1 MIENIINFMSA
12 WFLGHI
18 AQLSEYNATFVAIEE
33 GIVRGGGAALVHLS
47 EYVPA
52 IKPESGRVS
61 KGGPRKIGL
70 QDQNATFVAI
80 EEGIVPGG
88 GAALVHL
95 SEYVPAIKAKLE
107 DAENWCSCQN
117 MKPGMNNRFRFRN
130 FLFPSFSSGKACKT
144 TAGMNAGVCQV
155 ICVWPESKSFS
166 DEGMRPVPAS
176 WKGICQTGD
185 NFTTKH
191 CNRTLDY
198 RSPRDKDGHGSHTT
212 STAAGRSVPNV
223 SALGGFAYGTASGGA
238 PLARLAIY
246 KVCWPIPKKEKVEGN
261 TCTEVDML
269 PGMDDAIADGVHVV
283 SLSLG
288 TSKPVPYD
296 QDGLAIGGLHA
307 VKKNIVVSAINSSYL
322 G

>member
-33 GIVRGGGAALVHLS
+33 GIVPGGGAALVHLS

-52 IKPESGRVS
+52 IKPESGRYMSVLRIA
-61 KGGPRKIGL
+61 GGPEAKPTAEKAGAAVAVQGTPVAGIQASPFRKVGAAK
-70 QDQNATFVAI
+70 NATFVAI

-88 GAALVHL
+88 GVALVHL

-117 MKPGMNNRFRFRN
+117 MKPGMNNRFRSRR
-130 FLFPSFSSGKACKT
+130 
-144 TAGMNAGVCQV
+144 

-166 DEGMRPVPAS
+166 DEGMGPVPAS

-191 CNRTLDY
+191 CNR
-198 RSPRDKDGHGSHTT
+198 KIIGASHTA

-238 PLARLAIY
+238 PLAHLAIY

-261 TCTEVDML
+261 TCTKVDML
-269 PGMDDAIADGVHVV
+269 AGMDDAIADGVHVV

-288 TSKPVPYD
+288 TSKSVPYD

-307 VKKNIVVSAINSSYL
+307 VKKNIVVSTSNSSYL